1 MKKIRLVVMML
12 ILLTSLFAS
21 HNLTS
26 AVKGSNIPVLLG
38 LYAPDYLG
46 TQSVIDSQL
55 RQIDR

>member
-1 MKKIRLVVMML
+1 MML